1 MDPLIVDIYEDDLN
15 GKPDIAKLVA
25 AGPPW
30 HGLALKASEGLYY
43 PSNSP
48 HGHRSPEWFNLN
60 WKATRD
66 LAIDHVAPSSSRYG
80 FDWFRIAYHYLIIN
94 HDPVAQ
100 ANRFLHVV
108 DQAGGWDVG
117 DFLPMVDVEAVGNP
131 AKATAAQVIDA
142 VSRFAERITT
152 VHGRAPMLYGS
163 SYMADRGITSTMG
176 CQALLLPAWTETL
189 PPWRF
194 QRIGWELVKQ
204 PSSRPTVWGWQYCG
218 DGVAQLKGYPRKCP
232 MGVTDISAV
241 IIAGGGQAAIEW
253 TRSRC
258 WRPPA
263 GCR

>member
-1 MDPLIVDIYEDDLN
+1 MLDPLIVDIYEDDLN

-30 HGLALKASEGLYY
+30 HGLALKASEGMYY

-48 HGHRSPEWFNLN
+48 VGHRSPEWFKTC

-66 LAIDHVAPSSSRYG
+66 LAHDRYG
-80 FDWFRIAYHYLIIN
+80 KDWFRIAYHYAIISQ
-94 HDPVAQ
+94 DPVAQ
-100 ANRFLHVV
+100 ANRFLHIV
-108 DQAGGWDVG
+108 DEAGGWDVG
-117 DFLPMVDVEAVGNP
+117 DFLPMVDVEATGNP
-131 AKATAAQVIDA
+131 VNATKGQTIDW

-163 SYMADRGITSTMG
+163 TYMTERGITSTMG
-176 CQALLLPAWTETL
+176 CQALLLPAWTERL
-189 PPWRF
+189 PPWRY
-194 QRIGWELVKQ
+194 QRIGWDLVKQ
-204 PSSRPTVWGWQYCG
+204 PSTKPTLWGWQYCG
-218 DGVAQLKGYPRKCP
+218 DGVAALKGYPRVCP

-241 IIAGGGQAAIEW
+241 LVAGGGQAALDW